1 MILSQETRIEGIAN
15 TAPLTSS
22 GRVQI
27 SPYGQ
32 FPHQRG
38 LQHIDASDGKN
49 LATQFERA
57 KAMAPQHFA
66 GLPWFRGHPDTNPE
80 RYTDTEAYG
89 WVHGV
94 QGASDGLYA
103 NVEWTPKGEQ
113 IIREKSFKFFSP
125 VWDAT
130 PATVAGKRVLRPT
143 KLISV
148 GFTNT
153 PNIPVAPLG
162 NEGEQPKIET
172 ADLVKELRAVVE
184 AMMGRDSIS
193 YDLAWQRTKRDRPDI
208 FERMQHPTLSPSF
221 IPFRQ
226 KA

>member
-1 MILSQETRIEGIAN
+1 MILSQETRVEGIAN

-130 PATVAGKRVLRPT
+130 LSTVAGKRVLRPSR
-143 KLISV
+143 LISV

-153 PNIPVAPLG
+153 PNIPVKPIS
-162 NEGEQPKIET
+162 NEAEQPIET
-172 ADLVKELRAVVE
+172 ADLLKELRALVE
-184 AMMGRDSIS
+184 ALMISNSIS
-193 YDLAWQRTKRDRPDI
+193 YDRAWQMAKTTRKDI
-208 FERMQHPTLSPSF
+208 FSRMQNPSQEPSF
-221 IPFRQ
+221 YPFST